1 VILIEVPALDPSL
14 EQSIDLQFRLLV
26 CGGYPRV
33 ADPHRAKILSR
44 HVLAK
49 KVLAGG
55 SGKVG
60 GERCRRSAQYDAPLA
75 TKGRLWQSPT
85 GSSRAVPRWGSEATC
100 ASFECDEQTI
110 MLKLS
115 TIMASVVCHVVSA
128 VVL

>member
-14 EQSIDLQFRLLV
+14 EQSIDLQFRILV

-75 TKGRLWQSPT
+75 TKGRILLANHLRQI
-85 GSSRAVPRWGSEATC
+85 EAEK
-100 ASFECDEQTI
+100 AGEF
-110 MLKLS
+110 LL
-115 TIMASVVCHVVSA
+115 A
-128 VVL
+128 